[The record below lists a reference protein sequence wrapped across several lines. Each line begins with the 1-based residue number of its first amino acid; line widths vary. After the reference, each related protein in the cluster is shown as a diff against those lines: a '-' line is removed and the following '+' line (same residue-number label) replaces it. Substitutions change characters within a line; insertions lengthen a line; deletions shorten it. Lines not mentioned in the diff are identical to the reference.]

1 MKTFPSVAFLALLV
15 LNAHNAA
22 AQSTPSPGAVP
33 KDAGSQIAAAFPEA
47 AHIGYVDVERVAA
60 ISSEGKAANAKLNE
74 LRTKKSAELA
84 ERNKQLQALQN
95 KISQGDTILNDAART
110 QLQRQLQRAQVDLQ
124 RSSEDAQSEVQT
136 LQQETYQVFTAQ
148 LFPVIQ
154 QVAKEKKIW
163 AVFGNESGLLWSD
176 PAIDLSDEV
185 AKRLD
190 AAAAKK

>member
-1 MKTFPSVAFLALLV
+1 MRMFHSVAFLALLA
-15 LNAHNAA
+15 LNVENAA
-22 AQSTPSPGAVP
+22 AQSALSPATALP
-33 KDAGSQIAAAFPEA
+33 KDPGSQTPGVFPA
-47 AHIGYVDVERVAA
+47 DAHIGYVDVERVAA
-60 ISSEGKAANAKLNE
+60 ISSEGKAANARLND
-74 LRTKKSAELA
+74 LRTRKSAELA
-84 ERNKQLQALQN
+84 ERNKQIQALQN
-95 KISQGDTILNDAART
+95 RLSQSEAVLNDTART

-124 RSSEDAQSEVQT
+124 RSTEDAQSEVQT

-148 LFPVIQ
+148 LFPLIQ

-190 AAAAKK
+190 ATVKK

>member
-1 MKTFPSVAFLALLV
+1 MKTFPSVAFVALLALGS
-15 LNAHNAA
+15 NNAA
-22 AQSTPSPGAVP
+22 AQAPLAPAQ
-33 KDAGSQIAAAFPEA
+33 KDAGSQITAAFPEG

-60 ISSEGKAANAKLNE
+60 ISSEGKAANAKLND

-84 ERNKQLQALQN
+84 ERNKEVQALQN
-95 KISQGDTILNDAART
+95 KLSQSDSVLNDTARV

-124 RSSEDAQSEVQT
+124 RSSEDAQSELQS
-136 LQQETYQVFTAQ
+136 LQQETYQVFSAQ

-163 AVFGNESGLLWSD
+163 AVFGNESGLLWHD

-190 AAAAKK
+190 ATAKK